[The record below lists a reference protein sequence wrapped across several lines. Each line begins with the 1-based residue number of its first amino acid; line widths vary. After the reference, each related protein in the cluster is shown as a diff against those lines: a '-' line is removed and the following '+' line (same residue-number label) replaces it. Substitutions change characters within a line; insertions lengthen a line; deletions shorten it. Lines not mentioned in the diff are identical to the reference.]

1 MDRLFGPVF
10 DIMQRALSL
19 RIKRQSVISSNLAN
33 VDTPG
38 YSEKD
43 VNFKR
48 LMESYMAEKYPN
60 KRPEE
65 SKSGEI
71 GLRVTNKRHLTPD
84 GNEPVAVI
92 IESKERGVPN
102 NVDLDEQMAKLSEN
116 NIQYQIVTEMLS
128 KKLELIKNAITEGGR
143 Q

>member
-10 DIMQRALSL
+10 DVMQRALSL

-38 YSEKD
+38 YREKD

-48 LMESYMAEKYPN
+48 LMESYMDEKYPN
-60 KRPEE
+60 KVPGE
-65 SKSGEI
+65 SDTSDI
-71 GLRVTNKRHLTPD
+71 ALRVTNKRHIEPD
-84 GNEPVAVI
+84 GDSPIPVI

-102 NVDLDEQMAKLSEN
+102 NVDLDEQMAKLAEN

-128 KKLELIKNAITEGGR
+128 KKLELIKNAIIEGGR

>member
-38 YSEKD
+38 YKEKD

-48 LMESYMAEKYPN
+48 LMESYMEEKYPS
-60 KRPEE
+60 E
-65 SKSGEI
+65 SSKGSDGGEL

-84 GNEPVAVI
+84 GNEPVAAI